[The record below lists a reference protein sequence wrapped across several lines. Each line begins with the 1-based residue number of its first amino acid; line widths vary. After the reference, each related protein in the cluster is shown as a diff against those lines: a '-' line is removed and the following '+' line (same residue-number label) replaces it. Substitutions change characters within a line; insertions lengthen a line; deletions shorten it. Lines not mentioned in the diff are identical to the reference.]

1 MNIDYN
7 IFRAYDIRG
16 KYPEKIN
23 EKIAYLI
30 GKGYGSFLQEKLG
43 QNICVV
49 SHDNRLSSENLTTE
63 LIKGII
69 ETGCNV
75 INYGLTTTPMNYY
88 ARHLNNMLGIMV
100 TASHNPKD
108 DNGFK
113 FSFDHLSNARGEMIT
128 DFKNYII
135 AGKFL
140 SGNGTITNDN
150 LTQKYI
156 EYFLSGINLGPYR
169 RKVIIDCGNGVTC
182 TVARKIHEKFNVDF
196 EIICEEN
203 DGTFPNHHP
212 DPNVE
217 ENLSMLK
224 KKVVHEKAD
233 LGIAYDGD
241 GDRVGIIDNEGKYVT
256 TEEFMILIIR
266 DIIKMVNN
274 KTFLYDVKC
283 SKALEDEIIRLG
295 GTPYSYKTGA
305 SYTQAKTK
313 EDNLVFGG
321 EYSGHIY
328 FRDRA
333 NDIGSGIY
341 AGLRIIEILS
351 KTNKALSDLTS
362 DIPKY
367 YHTPEIRIEVD
378 DNIKFKLIDKIK
390 EFCILQQYSI
400 NTIDGIKINFTNGW
414 ALIRAS
420 NTGPNLTVRVEAEDE
435 TTMNELKDFIFSL
448 VETHKKNLQ

>member
-16 KYPEKIN
+16 KYPDTIN
-23 EKIAYLI
+23 ANVAYI
-30 GKGYGSFLQEKLG
+30 VGKGYGSYIQEKLG
-43 QNICVV
+43 KNTCVV
-49 SHDNRLSSENLTTE
+49 SHDNRLSSEELTNA
-63 LIKGII
+63 LIKGIT

-88 ARHLNNMLGIMV
+88 ARYLNNMLGIMV

-113 FSFDHLSNARGEMIT
+113 FSFDTLSNARGEMIT

-140 SGNGTITNDN
+140 SGNGTITNNDM
-150 LTQKYI
+150 TEKYI
-156 EYFLSGINLGPYR
+156 EYFLSGIKLGPNR

-182 TVARKIHEKFNVDF
+182 TVARKIHERFNIDF

-217 ENLSMLK
+217 ENLAMLK
-224 KKVVHEKAD
+224 KKVLQEKAD

-266 DIIKMVNN
+266 DIINNVRN

-283 SKALEDEIIRLG
+283 SKSLEDEILRLG
-295 GTPYSYKTGA
+295 GTPFCYRTGA

-313 EDNLVFGG
+313 EDNLAFGG

-328 FRDRA
+328 FRDKT

-341 AGLRIIEILS
+341 AGLRLIEILS
-351 KTNKALSDLTS
+351 RTSSKLSELTK

-367 YHTPEIRIEVD
+367 YHTPEIRVNVD
-378 DNIKFKLIDKIK
+378 DNIKFQVVAKIK
-390 EFCILQQYSI
+390 EFCISQNYAL
-400 NTIDGIKINFTNGW
+400 NTIDGVRINFTNGW
-414 ALIRAS
+414 ALVRAS
-420 NTGPNLTVRVEAEDE
+420 NTGPNLTVRVESTDE
-435 TTMNELKDFIFSL
+435 VSMNRLKDFVLKLI
-448 VETHKKNLQ
+448 ETYKKSS